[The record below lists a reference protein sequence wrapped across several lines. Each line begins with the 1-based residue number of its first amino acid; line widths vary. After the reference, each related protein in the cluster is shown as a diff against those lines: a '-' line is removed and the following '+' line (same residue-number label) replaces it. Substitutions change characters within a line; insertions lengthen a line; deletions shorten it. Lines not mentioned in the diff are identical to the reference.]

1 LSIWN
6 LPARLWSGARSI
18 EDLLTLHKETR
29 TALDVVN
36 ARLSA
41 LEQRMTLLEAGQGQV
56 ISKSRAAA
64 GMAATGMASS
74 IIADVVTR
82 ITRLE
87 MRQDDG
93 QSACRRRKRLQG

>member
-1 LSIWN
+1 LSIWD

-41 LEQRMTLLEAGQGQV
+41 LEQRMTHLEA
-56 ISKSRAAA
+56 A
-64 GMAATGMASS
+64 
-74 IIADVVTR
+74 
-82 ITRLE
+82 
-87 MRQDDG
+87 
-93 QSACRRRKRLQG
+93 